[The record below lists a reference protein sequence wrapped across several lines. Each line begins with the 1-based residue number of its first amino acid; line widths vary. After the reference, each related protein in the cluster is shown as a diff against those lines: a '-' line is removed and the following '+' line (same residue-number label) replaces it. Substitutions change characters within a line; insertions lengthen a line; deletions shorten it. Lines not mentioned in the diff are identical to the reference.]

1 LTAFILSDGPAP
13 SFTHED
19 IARENAGAPR
29 AGGLSRIVDAAARKD
44 FDLRSRQV
52 RQEGKL
58 HCEARSPVFDGR
70 KEGLKDRLK
79 ESPRGRTA
87 RRLRMLSITG
97 RGVTPTLCALLPPG
111 RLLVRQQPP
120 FELCVALNRDTLSR
134 AVESSNEH

>member
-29 AGGLSRIVDAAARKD
+29 AAGLSRIVDAAARPD

-52 RQEGKL
+52 QYQPQAPLRGREG
-58 HCEARSPVFDGR
+58 RVFDGR
-70 KEGLKDRLK
+70 TAARKDVRK
-79 ESPRGRTA
+79 
-87 RRLRMLSITG
+87 LRMLSITG
-97 RGVTPTLCALLPPG
+97 RGVTPTMCAALPPG
-111 RLLVRQQPP
+111 RLFVRQQNP